1 MSHYDWE
8 RGTLIIPEAAWPK
21 LRLGLVE
28 EHDRQRR
35 AKLARARDFH
45 ARLMAQTKDRSNF
58 DYRDAWRRIS
68 VRGRRQGQAF
78 LITEDSDPTGEIR
91 ELLFPDDFAPAT
103 SAPRQPQ
110 DADFP
115 LADAQAQAF

>member
-8 RGTLIIPEAAWPK
+8 RGTLIIPEADWPK

-28 EHDRQRR
+28 EHDRQQG

-68 VRGRRQGQAF
+68 VRGRRQARH
-78 LITEDSDPTGEIR
+78 S
-91 ELLFPDDFAPAT
+91 
-103 SAPRQPQ
+103 
-110 DADFP
+110 
-115 LADAQAQAF
+115 